1 MSLSGENHILLK
13 GQSKSSDKP
22 ADLAIEAEAAR
33 NATAAVGGQLD
44 KDNDDDPNFDRKLDL
59 ITEGCRP
66 FVKEHLLTKI
76 SRKSCITIINY
87 ILTMQTEVNPSERY
101 NLVSTLR

>member
-1 MSLSGENHILLK
+1 MSLSEENHILLK

-59 ITEGCRP
+59 VTSGGP
-66 FVKEHLLTKI
+66 AYVMEHLLAK
-76 SRKSCITIINY
+76 NY
-87 ILTMQTEVNPSERY
+87 T
-101 NLVSTLR
+101 